1 MRTPA
6 APQPVLRHLVKTTL
20 FSLPLTPYPATP
32 TPGNTGILCPH
43 KCIEKADDADERDT
57 KVQGYTN
64 SSTKK
69 DAEDNDLVPYLMT
82 AKENQSVRSTSMKSD

>member
-1 MRTPA
+1 MGGLLYEGQAGDSSIVENTSGTTASTQTPGE
-6 APQPVLRHLVKTTL
+6 TTL

-32 TPGNTGILCPH
+32 TPGNTGILYPH

-57 KVQGYTN
+57 NVQGYTN

-69 DAEDNDLVPYLMT
+69 GCGG
-82 AKENQSVRSTSMKSD
+82 Q